1 MQQINRLLIRAK
13 KATQSE
19 TFRYAVGLVEY
30 DEEAKLYTAT
40 PQSCSG
46 KTSAEMEL
54 ATLPDYNTKAEAV
67 EALHRLFDGYGIP
80 STNSVVF
87 YVDYGADQ
95 A

>member
-13 KATQSE
+13 KATQGAD
-19 TFRYAVGLVEY
+19 FRYAVGLVEY
-30 DEEAKLYTAT
+30 DEETKRYTAK

-54 ATLPDYNTKAEAV
+54 VTLPDCETEAEAV
-67 EALHRLFDGYGIP
+67 GALHNLFCGFGIP
-80 STNSVVF
+80 NENSVVF
-87 YVDYGADQ
+87 CVDYGTDQ